1 MQCETIL
8 TKQITE
14 NGINFSVL
22 HYPKQCYLPNQQP
35 Q

>member
-22 HYPKQCYLPNQQP
+22 NSPNQSYLPNQQP